1 MMLAKYLTYIQYIL
15 IIIIGSLIAIHAF
28 TLIQGVF
35 LLTSLLLV
43 LFALVNFITL
53 RYFSDDK
60 NSIWP
65 VYAGLLLLAMIFGS
79 LGDFAMPGI
88 FIFPLT
94 DTFINGIIYFG
105 IGHAFYLLALR
116 KSSPLLFEVNTE
128 KRSIK
133 SRNLVIWLVSIFIV
147 IILFLMTVYNPSD
160 MVISIG
166 AFGYGILLITVLAF
180 AITKW
185 FDDFPL
191 YFKVVL
197 VVGFLLFFISDWALG
212 VNHLRDSAFMSGTAF
227 VGLTYALGQLLIQS
241 STILHNEKASNS
253 TQIESA

>member
-1 MMLAKYLTYIQYIL
+1 MMLTKYLKYIQYIL
-15 IIIIGSLIAIHAF
+15 IIIIGSLITYHAF
-28 TLIQGVF
+28 TRIQGVF

-43 LFALVNFITL
+43 LFSLVNFITL
-53 RYFSDDK
+53 RYFGDER
-60 NSIWP
+60 NSIWSI
-65 VYAGLLLLAMIFGS
+65 YAGLLLLAMIFGS
-79 LGDFAMPGI
+79 LGDFAMPGF

-128 KRSIK
+128 RRSIK
-133 SRNLVIWLVSIFIV
+133 SRNLILWLVSIFIV
-147 IILFLMTVYNPSD
+147 ILLFLVTVYNPSD

-212 VNHLRDSAFMSGTAF
+212 VNQIRDSAFMSGTAF
-227 VGLTYALGQLLIQS
+227 IGFTYAVGQLLIQS
-241 STILHNEKASNS
+241 STILGNEKSLND
-253 TQIESA
+253 TRLE

>member
-1 MMLAKYLTYIQYIL
+1 MLVKYLTYLQYIL
-15 IIIIGSLIAIHAF
+15 IIIIGSLIIYHAF

-35 LLTSLLLV
+35 LLASLLLV

-53 RYFSDDK
+53 RYFSDER
-60 NSIWP
+60 NSMWQ
-65 VYAGLLLLAMIFGS
+65 VYAGLMLLAMIFGS

-105 IGHAFYLLALR
+105 IGHVFYLLALR

-133 SRNLVIWLVSIFIV
+133 SRNLILWLASIFIV
-147 IILFLMTVYNPSD
+147 IILFLVTVYNPSD

-185 FDDFPL
+185 FDDYPL

-197 VVGFLLFFISDWALG
+197 VIGFLLFFISDWALG
-212 VNHLRDSAFMSGTAF
+212 VKQLRDSAFMSGTAF
-227 VGLTYALGQLLIQS
+227 VGFTYALGQLLIQS
-241 STILHNEKASNS
+241 STTLGNKKSSND
-253 TQIESA
+253 TRI